1 MSRGS
6 IMDLKDEIAELVEQ
20 MSPEQ
25 QLIVLELA
33 RSLVLQQDP
42 EEARA
47 ATLESFGRDK
57 PAALERRTTDL
68 RFSFSP

>member
-1 MSRGS
+1 MSRGL

-42 EEARA
+42 QEARA
-47 ATLESFGRDK
+47 ATLESVGRRK
-57 PAALERRTTDL
+57 PPSAESRTSAV